1 MRSLGGVPIPVDRR
15 KLNLLF
21 WLLAGSLV
29 FYLVF
34 FNDAPVPISRLGMSL
49 ALVGAILLPSWLW
62 VSNRSQGLPMFPI
75 YGLFF
80 FPTYAVPLCRGDTRF
95 AQYTE
100 PEIANGVLT
109 VVGYLLLAT
118 LVWWQ
123 CTNRNLAPSARVRA
137 LDPAKSTNLM
147 LLLLV
152 GGILFELLGGLAGE
166 RVGGAYQAL
175 RGYAQNGSRL
185 AIFVLFYQMGRGQLG
200 KGVAVLTLLMAG
212 GLVVRQAAGIVLAS
226 TFPVLG
232 LALAGFFLG
241 SGKIPWKSVGAV
253 TGLIVLLHSGKA
265 EMRSIYYKEG
275 VSVGLLDY
283 PAFFLEWMAKGAV
296 GLTKGTSTEGVEI
309 QSAKERSALLPLF
322 LQIQRMTPAQVP
334 YLEGASYRYLPSM
347 LIPRIITKDKAV
359 SHISNMIMA
368 VHYGILTVEN
378 VWFTSIAFDLPM
390 EAYANYGLVGVVG
403 LAVVMGLFLGLTTLM
418 TTGVPL
424 FSFRFL
430 MAILILS
437 AVISS
442 NNTMGVFVTTT
453 WQGFLALFTL
463 SLVIMKTIP
472 NPLYAKPGALR
483 KMGDGRSEMGRN
495 EAGREVEDR
504 RWEIGGRE
512 TEDRGLRTEG
522 GGLASSIPQTPS
534 AAQPE
539 AGQERHERPRRFIY
553 GEKKK

>member
-21 WLLAGSLV
+21 WLLAGALV

-49 ALVGAILLPSWLW
+49 ALVGAILLPTWLW

-75 YGLFF
+75 YSLFF
-80 FPTYAVPLCRGDTRF
+80 FPTYAVPLCRGDSRF
-95 AQYTE
+95 ALYTE
-100 PEIANGVLT
+100 VEIANGVLT

-123 CTNRNLAPSARVRA
+123 CSNRNLAPPAQVKAIHPAGARNVLFA
-137 LDPAKSTNLM
+137 LLM
-147 LLLLV
+147 A
-152 GGILFELLGGLAGE
+152 GILFELLGSLAGE
-166 RVGGAYQAL
+166 RAGGAYQAL

-185 AIFVLFYQMGRGQLG
+185 AIFVLFYQMGRGEMKKSLSMFIYI
-200 KGVAVLTLLMAG
+200 LTGALLI
-212 GLVVRQAAGIVLAS
+212 RQAASIVLANS
-226 TFPVLG
+226 FPILG
-232 LALAGFFLG
+232 LAFAAFFLG

-283 PAFFLEWMAKGAV
+283 PAFFAEWMGRGVV

-390 EAYANYGLVGVVG
+390 EAYANFGYRGVAG
-403 LAVVMGLFLGLTTLM
+403 LAVFMGLFLGLITLT

-430 MAILILS
+430 LAILVLS
-437 AVISS
+437 AIVGS
-442 NNTMGVFVTTT
+442 NNTMGVFVTTA
-453 WQGFLALFTL
+453 WQGFLALFSL

-483 KMGDGRSEMGRN
+483 KMGDGKSDMGQNLTGSLKREEGRPKDSSQLSEVR
-495 EAGREVEDR
+495 
-504 RWEIGGRE
+504 
-512 TEDRGLRTEG
+512 
-522 GGLASSIPQTPS
+522 GLASSIPQTPS

-539 AGQERHERPRRFIY
+539 AGQERHERPKRFVY
-553 GEKKK
+553 GQGEIKKKN